1 MTSGELFMLIG
12 SRMHRDI
19 SEAEPAAEVATTY
32 RFCYILEAL
41 PPKQMEVS

>member
-1 MTSGELFMLIG
+1 MTSGALFMLIG

-19 SEAEPAAEVATTY
+19 SEAEPAAEVATY
-32 RFCYILEAL
+32 RFATILEAL